1 MRTETH
7 NSEGHCGAFLLKEN
21 HKARLQRDAGG
32 VWESMP
38 RTQEREN
45 VSPEAKC
52 ECSSSKAGSNFSDY

>member
-1 MRTETH
+1 MTQKVIVVH
-7 NSEGHCGAFLLKEN
+7 FYLKEN
-21 HKARLQRDAGG
+21 HKAWLQRDAGG

-45 VSPEAKC
+45 VSPKVKC